1 MSFETKVN
9 FKFAL
14 RPISLPII
22 VKISPTANP
31 LLGVVIS
38 TLVTAVSDVTI
49 VALAPLVPSPPNIDT
64 L

>member
-1 MSFETKVN
+1 MSFEIKVCV
-9 FKFAL
+9 KFAL

-31 LLGVVIS
+31 LLGAVI
-38 TLVTAVSDVTI
+38 LIVVTAVSDVTI
-49 VALAPLVPSPPNIDT
+49 VALAPPVPDPSNRDT

>member
-1 MSFETKVN
+1 MSFETNVN
-9 FKFAL
+9 VKFAL

-22 VKISPTANP
+22 VKISPTTNP

-49 VALAPLVPSPPNIDT
+49 VALAPLVPSQPKMRY
-64 L
+64 

>member
-1 MSFETKVN
+1 MSFEIKVC

-22 VKISPTANP
+22 VKISPTTNP

-49 VALAPLVPSPPNIDT
+49 VALAPLVPSQPKMRY
-64 L
+64 